1 MSSLMMGPWVQQ
13 KSPPISRRRIR
24 MEPKVISPW
33 EEGGLR
39 SKGGRD
45 DGR

>member
-1 MSSLMMGPWVQQ
+1 MVPLRFA
-13 KSPPISRRRIR
+13 RRRIR

-39 SKGGRD
+39 LGMMED
-45 DGR
+45 DMEFFAPWGQKVG